1 MTKIEDQAGIYIYDS
16 FEYPEDENIFMTVI
30 FAEIDPIQYWRDR
43 PLLLNK
49 QKPEL
54 YDAVSLT
61 PTILVE
67 ATGVEVAIETI
78 EEVGIVLEAVDD
90 QKEEV
95 QEVIEEM
102 KEFYIPPPSAD
113 FITLEWWSED
123 NQTIFVGNY
132 YTDYVVVTVG
142 SSMLDRSEF
151 IATSGTELVLLV
163 AANHHQLVR
172 LESVKETP
180 VISTSGNITLM
191 RTLESE
197 ELLPGT
203 HSLIS
208 FLETEEI
215 LSKLAID
222 IKATP
227 KFDGDAWEGL
237 LKDYG
242 DTYNSTQE
250 HLGHIPEKI
259 PEEML
264 PENQPLVMEIVEE
277 SWKPMGELSEE
288 WLGIPL
294 INMGPKDTNTKDSFI
309 VNVNSKNDWNVSVT
323 NLTTTGLDK
332 DKLIINKQI
341 PPGKRF
347 MIGAYTLKNLFG
359 IILRIEGDPKL
370 YQKEIQTT
378 GSEKPIALSYGI
390 DSDGLKSL
398 TGSIKDVLFWDQLSN
413 FNHNV
418 PSPEPKYPSDGW
430 TYDFR
435 KSDSQSTGI
444 GGTIDGNTI
453 RTIYDYGPTTRAG
466 FGPNT
471 TDAKYLQLSPSF
483 ENVVTG
489 FPGVHPWFFIHQ
501 SYLDNFFCRSH
512 LKQSSFT
519 IIWHQWLFQYPV
531 GTHAW
536 VSDSVYSNFLS
547 YDYDNFEVIFEFNG
561 RLIRERLTI
570 PEELWAQFSLR
581 YDVDTGDLTFAF
593 IDFNFFILEE
603 IVINIGNDLEFE
615 LISLFARFDKQEKEY
630 QQSHNG
636 LFGMVM
642 IHEELKTNTD
652 IIDLSVEISKYLT
665 QYSPT
670 LKEEEPEEYS
680 PPLVDEFN

>member
-16 FEYPEDENIFMTVI
+16 FEYPEDENVFMTVI
-30 FAEIDPIQYWRDR
+30 FAEIEPIQYWRDR

-49 QKPEL
+49 QEPEL

-61 PTILVE
+61 PTDLVE
-67 ATGVEVAIETI
+67 MTEVEVAIETI
-78 EEVGIVLEAVDD
+78 KEVGIVLDAVDT

-102 KEFYIPPPSAD
+102 DEFYIPPPTAN
-113 FITLEWWSED
+113 FITLEWWPEKED
-123 NQTIFVGNY
+123 QTIFVGDY

-142 SSMLDRSEF
+142 SSMLDKSQF
-151 IATSGTELVLLV
+151 TATSGNELILSVG
-163 AANHHQLVR
+163 AKHNQLVR
-172 LESVKETP
+172 LESIEETPAP

-191 RTLESE
+191 KNTPSE
-197 ELLPGT
+197 GFPPGT
-203 HSLIS
+203 YPLIS
-208 FLETEEI
+208 FLNTDEI
-215 LSKLAID
+215 LSKLAVD
-222 IKATP
+222 IKADP
-227 KFDGDAWEGL
+227 EFDSDAWEGL

-242 DTYNSTQE
+242 DTYGATEE

-259 PEEML
+259 PPEML
-264 PENQPLVMEIVEE
+264 YENQPLVEEIVEE

-288 WLGIPL
+288 WLGVPL
-294 INMGPKDTNTKDSFI
+294 INIGPKETNTKDSFI
-309 VNVNSKNDWNVSVT
+309 VNVSSKNDWNVSVT

-332 DKLIINKQI
+332 DKLIIDKQI

-347 MIGAYTLKNLFG
+347 MVGAYVLNNLFG
-359 IILRIEGDPKL
+359 IILRIEGDPKV
-370 YQKEIQTT
+370 YKKEIQTS
-378 GSEKPIALSYGI
+378 GSEKPIVLSYGI

-398 TGSIKDVLFWDQLSN
+398 SGSITDVLFWDQLSN

-418 PSPEPKYPSDGW
+418 PSPEPKYPDNGW

-435 KSDSQSTGI
+435 KYDSQSTGV
-444 GGTIDGNTI
+444 GGTIDGNTL
-453 RTIYDYGPTTRAG
+453 RTVYDYGPTTRAG
-466 FGPNT
+466 YGPNN
-471 TDAKYLQLSPSF
+471 TDANYMQLSPSF
-483 ENVVTG
+483 ENIVTG
-489 FPGVHPWFFIHQ
+489 FPGIHPWFFIHQ

-536 VSDSVYSNFLS
+536 VSDSVYSNYLS

-561 RLIRERLTI
+561 RLIRERLVI

-581 YDVDTGDLTFAF
+581 YDKNTGDLSFMF
-593 IDFNFFILEE
+593 IDFNFFVLEE
-603 IVINIGNDLEFE
+603 VKVNIGTDLEFE
-615 LISLFARFDKQEKEY
+615 LISLFARFNKQEKEY

-642 IHEELKTNTD
+642 IHEELKTDNEL
-652 IIDLSVEISKYLT
+652 IALSTEISKYLT

-670 LKEEEPEEYS
+670 IKEG
-680 PPLVDEFN
+680 N